1 MLSLSAARSAIAREI
16 GSVLERLE
24 QVPAEDWAIRTRCPD
39 WTVEDLARHI
49 AWGQSFEAEA
59 VTKALAGITDAST
72 GRAVDPETDR
82 RGIVAAIRANNAEL
96 LAALG
101 SVTEDRLGALCPI
114 GYANIPIAFAVSI
127 FAFEAGVHG
136 NDLASALGDER
147 PLPADVISATAAVLG
162 VSWPGFAA
170 AATRTPAGA
179 IGYRLASSTV
189 VYQMA
194 WDGDTWSYDGALP
207 ERTCRIDGDDSSILL
222 FGLGRI
228 PADHPS
234 IGVSGARALVDDFK
248 VFFPGP

>member
-1 MLSLSAARSAIAREI
+1 MLVPVAAREVIAHEI
-16 GSVLERLE
+16 GAVLERLE
-24 QVPAEDWAIRTRCPD
+24 QASNDDWATQTRCTD

-59 VTKALAGITDAST
+59 VTKALAGITDVSL
-72 GRAVDPETDR
+72 GRLVDVNADR
-82 RGIVAAIRANNAEL
+82 PSIVAAIRANHAEL
-96 LAALG
+96 LAALD
-101 SVTEDRLGALCPI
+101 SVTEEQLGALCPI
-114 GYANIPIAFAVSI
+114 GYANVPIAFAVNI

-136 NDLASALGDER
+136 NDLGWALGDER
-147 PLPADVISATAAVLG
+147 PLPADVITATAAVLG
-162 VSWPGFAA
+162 ASWPGFAA
-170 AATRTPAGA
+170 AARRAPAGA
-179 IGYRLASSTV
+179 IGYRLASSNV
-189 VYQMA
+189 AYQMA
-194 WDGDTWSYDGALP
+194 WDGRNWSYDGDLP